1 MAYTFGKIIMK
12 RRIIIGAIA
21 AGVLIAAFWASAF
34 LIAYTDRGFICENTG
49 SRMGYREWPFG
60 IRTNEWY
67 RESQLERFIKN
78 SHPEVFEHRW
88 TSYSGRGS
96 SLIPGTVMNG
106 HGRPGP
112 ILFLRP
118 EMLDEW
124 IKDSSDHE
132 RFTLYRAFSSG
143 NKNVCQSGID
153 EMIEKSIE
161 ESEQG
166 AP

>member
-1 MAYTFGKIIMK
+1 MT

-21 AGVLIAAFWASAF
+21 AGVLLAVFWASAF

-67 RESQLERFIKN
+67 RESQLEKFMKN

-112 ILFLRP
+112 ILFLRL

-124 IKDSSDHE
+124 VKVSSDHE
-132 RFTLYRAFSSG
+132 RFTLYQAFSSG
-143 NKNVCQSGID
+143 NKDMCRSGID
-153 EMIEKSIE
+153 EIIEKSIE
-161 ESEQG
+161 ESEQA